1 LEFNVDLSFMISIV
15 IPLFNEHASIVD
27 LYSEICEIIS
37 LYNDWEIIFID
48 DGSSDG
54 SAEIIIDIASKD
66 SKVKLIRFFRNF
78 GKSAA
83 LSEGFKYAKGDVII
97 TMDADLQ
104 DDPKEIPNLVNKI
117 GEGFDLVSGWKK
129 TRHDPW
135 TKTFP
140 SKIFN
145 FITKL
150 LTGVKIHDF
159 NCGLKAYRSAVIKS
173 IEIFGGRHRYIPA
186 LAGQNNFSVSEI
198 IVNHRPRKFGVT
210 KYGGSRLFHG
220 FFDLLT
226 ILFLNKYTQ
235 HPLHFFGM
243 IGLTTFTVGSL
254 TELVVLYYKFW
265 LGDPFAKHI
274 ALLLLGVIFLFI
286 GIQFFSIGL
295 LGEMMARYSQRKEDR
310 VKEIISSSD

>member
-1 LEFNVDLSFMISIV
+1 MISIV
-15 IPLFNEHASIVD
+15 IPLFNEQESILE
-27 LYSEICEIIS
+27 LYSEICNAIS
-37 LYNDWEIIFID
+37 SYNDWEIIFID

-54 SAEIIIDIASKD
+54 SAEKIIDIASKD
-66 SKVKLIRFFRNF
+66 SKVKLISFYRNF

-83 LSEGFKYAKGDVII
+83 LSEGFKNANGDIII

-104 DDPKEIPNLVNKI
+104 DDPAEIPNFVNKI
-117 GEGFDLVSGWKK
+117 SEGSDLVSGWKK
-129 TRHDPW
+129 VRHDPW
-135 TKTFP
+135 AKTFP

-145 FITKL
+145 FVTRL

-159 NCGLKAYRSAVIKS
+159 NCGLKAYRSSVIKS

-186 LAGQNNFSVSEI
+186 LAGQKNFSISEI
-198 IVNHRPRKFGVT
+198 IVNHRPRKYGTT
-210 KYGGSRLFHG
+210 KYGGSRLLHG

-243 IGLTTFTVGSL
+243 IGLTTFTAGVL
-254 TELVVLYYKFW
+254 TELLLLYYKFW
-265 LGDPFAKHI
+265 LGEPFAKHI
-274 ALLLLGVIFLFI
+274 ALLLLGLILLFI

-295 LGEMMARYSQRKEDR
+295 LGEMMARYSEDKEDR
-310 VKEIISSSD
+310 VKEIISSSN